1 MSSTRTAAFAGC
13 GRWLAVRLR
22 DEPLSPLQTQFCIFA
37 GLHRIEPVSRR
48 TRFDRRFRRSR
59 RRDVRRISS
68 LEKSLKG
75 YCMAMPRTA
84 QRNGVVSALVL
95 LASLSALAQTSTWNI
110 DPAHSTAQF
119 TVRHLGI
126 SNVTGQF
133 TKVSGMV
140 VLNDVDITKSQVSAS
155 IDVSSVDTRVEARD
169 KDLKSP
175 NFFDVE
181 KYPTIEFKSKRIAN
195 SGGKLQ
201 VTGDLTIHGT
211 THEVTLDVD
220 GPTPE
225 VTDPWG
231 NSRRGLSATTAIN
244 RKDFNL
250 VYNNLLKTGEAV
262 VGDTVK
268 IQIDA
273 ELVKKK

>member
-1 MSSTRTAAFAGC
+1 MMKTA
-13 GRWLAVRLR
+13 
-22 DEPLSPLQTQFCIFA
+22 
-37 GLHRIEPVSRR
+37 
-48 TRFDRRFRRSR
+48 
-59 RRDVRRISS
+59 RRI
-68 LEKSLKG
+68 
-75 YCMAMPRTA
+75 CI
-84 QRNGVVSALVL
+84 VSAVAL
-95 LASLSALAQTSTWNI
+95 LTSLSALAQTSNWNI

-126 SNVTGQF
+126 SNVTGSF
-133 TKVSGMV
+133 TKVTGSV
-140 VLNDVDITKSQVSAS
+140 VLNEKDITQSQVSAS
-155 IDVSSVDTRVEARD
+155 IDVSSVDTRVEMRD
-169 KDLKSP
+169 KDLRSP

-181 KYPTIEFKSKRIAN
+181 KYPAIEFKSKRIAS

-201 VTGDLTIHGT
+201 LIGDLTIHGT

-225 VTDPWG
+225 LTDPWG
-231 NSRRGLSATTAIN
+231 NSRRGISATTTIN

-262 VGDTVK
+262 VGDNVK

-273 ELVKKK
+273 EIVKKK

>member
-1 MSSTRTAAFAGC
+1 MMKKAQRI
-13 GRWLAVRLR
+13 WIVLAVVFL
-22 DEPLSPLQTQFCIFA
+22 A
-37 GLHRIEPVSRR
+37 G
-48 TRFDRRFRRSR
+48 
-59 RRDVRRISS
+59 
-68 LEKSLKG
+68 
-75 YCMAMPRTA
+75 
-84 QRNGVVSALVL
+84 
-95 LASLSALAQTSTWNI
+95 LSALAQTSIWNI

-126 SNVTGQF
+126 SNVTGSF
-133 TKVSGMV
+133 TKVTGSV
-140 VLNDVDITKSQVSAS
+140 VLNEKDITQSQVSAS
-155 IDVSSVDTRVEARD
+155 IDVSSVDTRVEMRD

-181 KYPTIEFKSKRIAN
+181 KYPTIEFKSKRIAS

-201 VTGDLTIHGT
+201 VIGDLTIHGT

-225 VTDPWG
+225 LTDPWG
-231 NSRRGLSATTAIN
+231 NSRRGISATTTIN

-262 VGDTVK
+262 VGDNVK

-273 ELVKKK
+273 EIVKKK

>member
-1 MSSTRTAAFAGC
+1 M
-13 GRWLAVRLR
+13 
-22 DEPLSPLQTQFCIFA
+22 
-37 GLHRIEPVSRR
+37 
-48 TRFDRRFRRSR
+48 
-59 RRDVRRISS
+59 
-68 LEKSLKG
+68 LK
-75 YCMAMPRTA
+75 TA
-84 QRNGVVSALVL
+84 QRIGLVSTIAF
-95 LASLSALAQTSTWNI
+95 LSCLSSLAQTANWNL

-126 SNVTGQF
+126 SNVRGNF
-133 TKVSGMV
+133 TKVTGSV
-140 VLNDVDITKSQVSAS
+140 VFNEKDIAQSQVSAS

-181 KYPTIEFKSKRIAN
+181 KYPTIEFKSKRIVS

-201 VTGDLTIHGT
+201 VIGDLTIHGT

-225 VTDPWG
+225 ITDPGG
-231 NSRRGLSATTAIN
+231 NSRRGISATTTIN

-273 ELVKKK
+273 EMVKKKEGDRDIG

>member
-1 MSSTRTAAFAGC
+1 M
-13 GRWLAVRLR
+13 
-22 DEPLSPLQTQFCIFA
+22 
-37 GLHRIEPVSRR
+37 
-48 TRFDRRFRRSR
+48 
-59 RRDVRRISS
+59 
-68 LEKSLKG
+68 LK
-75 YCMAMPRTA
+75 TA
-84 QRNGVVSALVL
+84 QRIGLAFAIAL
-95 LASLSALAQTSTWNI
+95 LASLSAFAQTSNWNI

-126 SNVTGQF
+126 SNVTGNF
-133 TKVSGMV
+133 TKVTGSV
-140 VLNDVDITKSQVSAS
+140 VLNEKDSTQSQVSAS
-155 IDVSSVDTRVEARD
+155 IDANSVDTRVEARD
-169 KDLKSP
+169 KDLRSP

-181 KYPTIEFKSKRIAN
+181 KYPTIEFKSKRMVG

-201 VTGDLTIHGT
+201 LIGDLTIHGT

-225 VTDPWG
+225 MTDPWG
-231 NSRRGLSATTAIN
+231 NSRRGISATTAIN

-262 VGDTVK
+262 VGDKVK

-273 ELVKKK
+273 EIVKKK